1 MSEYDPA
8 DDMRKSY
15 DVAIA
20 AMREKLLSFRREQI
34 GDATL
39 WLGDCREILPLLPK
53 VDAVVTDPPYGMEF
67 QSNYRLVKHDAI
79 ANDDT
84 ADLLRWACSL
94 DATHSTYC
102 FGRWDNITDIPP
114 PKSIL
119 TWVKNNWSMG
129 DLQHEHAR
137 QTEIVLFYPGP
148 RHDWPAGRPTD
159 VLEAIRTGNNYHP
172 TEKPVDLMERVVS
185 FTRGLVLDPFMGSGA
200 TGVACAKLG
209 RRFIGIEIE
218 EKYFSIAC
226 KRIDEA
232 YRQPRLFKDEV
243 PKPEQLPLIAK
254 VSP

>member
-1 MSEYDPA
+1 MTYDPL
-8 DDMRKSY
+8 DDLRKSY
-15 DVAIA
+15 DVCIS
-20 AMREKLLSFRREQI
+20 AMREKLMSFRREQI

-39 WLGDCREILPLLPK
+39 YMGDCRELLPLLPE
-53 VDAVVTDPPYGMEF
+53 VDAVVTDPPYGMDF
-67 QSNYRLVKHDAI
+67 QSNHRVVKHDAI

-94 DATHSTYC
+94 DATHSIYC
-102 FGRWDNITDIPP
+102 FGRWNNITDIPP

-148 RHDWPAGRPTD
+148 NHDWPAGRPTD
-159 VLEAIRTGNNYHP
+159 VLEAIRTGNNFHP
-172 TEKPVDLMERVVS
+172 TEKPVDLMERVVG
-185 FTRGLVLDPFMGSGA
+185 FTRGLVLDPFMGSGT

-209 RRFIGIEIE
+209 RKFIGIEIE
-218 EKYFSIAC
+218 PKYFDIAC

-232 YRQPRLFKDEV
+232 YRQPRLFQDAP
-243 PKPEQLPLIAK
+243 PKPKQEALAL
-254 VSP
+254 